1 MQFISQSK
9 WVLPVVVAGLVV
21 HGTSA
26 LATDYPKEPVTVI
39 VPFAPGGSVDVVG
52 RLVSEALSNE
62 LGQQFI
68 VENRPGAAGNIG
80 YAEVARADKDGYTLL
95 LGYSSA
101 STCNPALFSDL
112 NWNSEKDFE
121 PIAIVT
127 TAPMVLAV
135 TAKFPAQNMGE
146 FIEYAKAH
154 PGELNYG
161 SSGVGSQAHLG
172 AELLGLRIGAEMTH
186 VPYKGS
192 GDLLPDLISG
202 VIDFS
207 FGLPASFQQYAKAGS
222 IRVLASTGAERDP
235 TMPDVPV
242 MAEVGVEDLVN
253 EGWHGLFAPAGT
265 SPEIIDKL
273 AASLEKITSDKAFVE
288 RAFAA
293 GNVIRFTG
301 PAEAK
306 KRIAAEIESCAEV
319 VKAANISL

>member
-1 MQFISQSK
+1 
-9 WVLPVVVAGLVV
+9 
-21 HGTSA
+21 
-26 LATDYPKEPVTVI
+26 
-39 VPFAPGGSVDVVG
+39 
-52 RLVSEALSNE
+52 
-62 LGQQFI
+62 
-68 VENRPGAAGNIG
+68 
-80 YAEVARADKDGYTLL
+80 
-95 LGYSSA
+95 
-101 STCNPALFSDL
+101 
-112 NWNSEKDFE
+112 
-121 PIAIVT
+121 
-127 TAPMVLAV
+127 
-135 TAKFPAQNMGE
+135 
-146 FIEYAKAH
+146 
-154 PGELNYG
+154 
-161 SSGVGSQAHLG
+161 
-172 AELLGLRIGAEMTH
+172 
-186 VPYKGS
+186 
-192 GDLLPDLISG
+192 LPDLISG